1 MAKMAKQ
8 GISRRFSVKNFRE
21 KIRAETAGQTDSRQQ
36 APPAKPPRKAR
47 RKTPAGAGE
56 NRRERMPVAG
66 PAPMAG
72 IMQGGGDGL
81 QNGRAEGFYARGIRY
96 IPGLFTPP
104 YSPPKPHARAER
116 HPCKIHSQHHQHS
129 RQTAS
134 TSQHRPPAPP
144 AQREKPHST
153 EPPAPADSPHNSTTA
168 SASTRHSQPA
178 PHQAGQIGTTKAATG
193 ATITTGPA
201 RRA

>member
-1 MAKMAKQ
+1 
-8 GISRRFSVKNFRE
+8 
-21 KIRAETAGQTDSRQQ
+21 
-36 APPAKPPRKAR
+36 
-47 RKTPAGAGE
+47 
-56 NRRERMPVAG
+56 
-66 PAPMAG
+66 MAG

-96 IPGLFTPP
+96 IPGLFTTP

-153 EPPAPADSPHNSTTA
+153 EPPAPADSPHNTATPATPAPPAQRAKPHSTAPSAPANSPHHSTTA

-193 ATITTGPA
+193 ATITTGQA